1 MDFSDFL
8 TVILKEYTR
17 EQGNGTKSLNI
28 NPFKDGQMICGK
40 CNTKWSN
47 KCHKKIS
54 ACSKMTFGEV
64 NKIKQR

>member
-40 CNTKWSN
+40 CNTK
-47 KCHKKIS
+47 
-54 ACSKMTFGEV
+54 
-64 NKIKQR
+64 